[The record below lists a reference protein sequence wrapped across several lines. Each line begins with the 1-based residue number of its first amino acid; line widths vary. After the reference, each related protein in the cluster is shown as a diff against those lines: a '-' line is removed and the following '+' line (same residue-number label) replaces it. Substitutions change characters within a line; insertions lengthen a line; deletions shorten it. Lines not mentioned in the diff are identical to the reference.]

1 MRDGFYRVKERRAKN
16 VVWLVA
22 LKNRTTMEQASFTAV
37 AGTTEP
43 QKLPH
48 SYRRFIIAAVIVA
61 RAAS

>member
-1 MRDGFYRVKERRAKN
+1 
-16 VVWLVA
+16 
-22 LKNRTTMEQASFTAV
+22 MEQASFTAV